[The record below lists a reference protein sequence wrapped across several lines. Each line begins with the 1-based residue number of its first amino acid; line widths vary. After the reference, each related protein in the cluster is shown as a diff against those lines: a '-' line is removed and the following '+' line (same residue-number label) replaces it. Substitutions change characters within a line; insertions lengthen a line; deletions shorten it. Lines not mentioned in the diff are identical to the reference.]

1 MASLLIS
8 PTISFLMFSLSQTF
22 SFLVLVSSCSQSIM
36 EDLLLGDMICVLNV
50 MDADSDAELLPNS
63 EFSLE
68 AGGFSISP
76 SVTEFGILYTD
87 GATTANLILESFL
100 DFESVKSYP
109 LFITVSYS

>member
-36 EDLLLGDMICVLNV
+36 EDLLLGDTICVLNV
-50 MDADSDAELLPNS
+50 MDADQVAPNT

-68 AGGFSISP
+68 ADGFSISP
-76 SVTEFGILYTD
+76 SVTEFRILYTD
-87 GATTANLILESFL
+87 GATTANLILESIL